1 MIHDVD
7 ACLAALIKAEALRET
22 EAEVVFDAPTTGW
35 AARRTGPAIDVFLY
49 DLREDVTRRD
59 AQTWPE
65 RDQSGRITGRRRGTR
80 HFKLS
85 YLLSAWTSRPEEEH
99 RLLGQ
104 LLEALIRYDRIPAT
118 HLRGRMRDTTVLLNL
133 ALPPGPDRS
142 VSDLWNALGGEMK
155 PALDLVVGVAV
166 DPARTYEVGKPVLEP
181 PIVNVLRITGDG
193 AEEAG

>member
-7 ACLAALIKAEALRET
+7 ASLAALIKAEALRET
-22 EAEVVFDAPTTGW
+22 EADVVFDAPTTGW
-35 AARRTGPAIDVFLY
+35 AARRTGPVVDVFLY

-65 RDQSGRITGRRRGTR
+65 RDQTGRITGRRRGTR
-80 HFKLS
+80 YFKLS

-104 LLEALIRYDRIPAT
+104 LLEALIRYDRVPAA

-142 VSDLWNALGGEMK
+142 VSDLWSALGGEMK

-181 PIVNVLRITGDG
+181 PIVTVRRVLEGTG
-193 AEEAG
+193 

>member
-1 MIHDVD
+1 MIHEVD
-7 ACLAALIKAEALRET
+7 ACLAALVRAEALRET

-35 AARRTGPAIDVFLY
+35 AAKRTGPVIDVFLY

-65 RDQSGRITGRRRGTR
+65 RDQTGRITGRRRGTR
-80 HFKLS
+80 YFKLS
-85 YLLSAWTSRPEEEH
+85 YLLTAWTSRPEEEH

-118 HLRGRMRDTTVLLNL
+118 HLRGRFRDTTMLLNL

-142 VSDLWNALGGEMK
+142 VSDLWSALGGEMK
-155 PALDLVVGVAV
+155 PSLDLVVGVAV

-181 PIVNVLRITGDG
+181 AVQVLRIGTG
-193 AEEAG
+193 EEAG